1 MKFNWKVAVGLAL
14 PVNAVLAGWL
24 YLYMT
29 NQKAADTNAEFY
41 LPDFNLELNCTDSAS
56 KVDTIVCSDK
66 ALTALDKEL
75 TVAYANDSLWRFT
88 QASAGNYDDVCKKSN
103 IRTCLRDLEKRQQR
117 WVTRKHDRCDTV
129 KCLTKAYRARISE
142 LNGQS
147 EPLASFRLGVSIEPA
162 VCDAMLEI
170 LNRTPR
176 EQLGACAHYDFS
188 NTPFTPVTT
197 RLTAEHW
204 QEFER
209 FYHKKTSKQEPYP
222 QYWTSM
228 EQRYQTGLR
237 RLYGVQYQDV
247 NKDKVAWLQEVSF
260 PSQRCQTQPYGSYD
274 ERHLARA
281 ERDNQFNTLDAT
293 GELQHAEKYGWMSV
307 IAAPA
312 AGYNGVLHKGQL
324 LRFNDEWYVLNQEG
338 MELMHSPER
347 YVSKYLV
354 KLLKLNLDEGSYSI
368 SGRKL
373 TCGYW
378 YNY

>member
-1 MKFNWKVAVGLAL
+1 MKFKWKVAVGLAL
-14 PVNAVLAGWL
+14 PVNAMLAGWL
-24 YLYMT
+24 YLHIS
-29 NQKAADTNAEFY
+29 NQKAADTITEFY
-41 LPDFNLELNCTDSAS
+41 WPDFNFELNCTDTGA
-56 KVDTIVCSDK
+56 KVDICSDK
-66 ALTALDKEL
+66 SLTDLEKEL
-75 TVAYANDSLWRFT
+75 AVAYANDSLWRYT
-88 QASAGNYDDVCKKSN
+88 QASFGNYDDVCKKSN

-117 WVTRKHDRCDTV
+117 WITRKRDRCDTA

-147 EPLASFRLGVSIEPA
+147 EPLASFRLGLSHEPV

-188 NTPFTPVTT
+188 TTPFTPVTT

-209 FYHKKTSKQEPYP
+209 FNYKKRGQQQEPYFKHL
-222 QYWTSM
+222 SAM

-237 RLYGVQYQDV
+237 RLYGVQYQDA
-247 NKDKVAWLQEVSF
+247 NKDNVAWLQEVRF

-274 ERHLARA
+274 ERHLART
-281 ERDNQFNTLDAT
+281 ERDNQFSALGTA

-338 MELMHSPER
+338 LELINSPER
-347 YVSKYLV
+347 YVVQKHLV
-354 KLLKLNLDEGSYSI
+354 KLLKLNLDKSSYSI
-368 SGRKL
+368 SGLKL
-373 TCGYW
+373 ACGYW